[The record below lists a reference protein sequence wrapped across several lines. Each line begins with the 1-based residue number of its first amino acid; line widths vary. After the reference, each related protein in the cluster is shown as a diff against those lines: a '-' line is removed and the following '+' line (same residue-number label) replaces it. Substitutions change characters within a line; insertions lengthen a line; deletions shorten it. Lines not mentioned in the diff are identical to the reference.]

1 MQSQPFSSVP
11 SALSVALVVAAV
23 FLTLPVSPEAT
34 ANKYEEVKDWPR
46 LPTGV
51 EMGEAAGVAVDANGH
66 VLVFHRPGRGFD
78 PSATELLKDPCVL
91 EFDPR
96 DGNLIRS
103 WGANTFLVPH
113 GITVDRDNN
122 VFLTDVGLQ
131 QVFKFSHDG
140 KLLFGLGEPR
150 VGKWDATHF
159 NQPTDIAIRP
169 DGSFYVSDGYIN
181 SRVALFDRS
190 GKWLREWGKKGDGH
204 GEFSNPHGLSLVTG
218 NSDVIVADRENSRLQ
233 LFDRNGVFKREWKGA
248 PDAAT
253 TGRVFSV
260 AADAEGSLFIGIRR
274 ADYDT
279 AHTGVLKLDRQW
291 KIVATVGFDRPGDP
305 KFNAVHDLAV
315 GPDGS
320 IYVAET
326 RTKRVVKLRPV
337 STP

>member
-1 MQSQPFSSVP
+1 MGRMRSHIF
-11 SALSVALVVAAV
+11 LFVAAAM
-23 FLTLPVSPEAT
+23 LTLPDSPT
-34 ANKYEEVKDWPR
+34 AAVTKYEEVKDWPR
-46 LPTGV
+46 LPAGV
-51 EMGEAAGVAVDANGH
+51 EMGEAAGVAVDADGH

-78 PSATELLKDPCVL
+78 PAATELLKDPCVL

-96 DGNLIRS
+96 DGRWIRS
-103 WGANTFLVPH
+103 WGANSFLVPH
-113 GITVDRDNN
+113 GITVDRENN

-140 KLLFGLGEPR
+140 KLLFSVGEPR

-159 NQPTDIAIRP
+159 NQPTDIAIRA

-181 SRVALFDRS
+181 SRVAIFDRS
-190 GKWLREWGKKGDGH
+190 GKWLREWGKKGAGR
-204 GEFSNPHGLSLVTG
+204 GEFSNPHGLSFFTG
-218 NSDVIVADRENSRLQ
+218 NTDVIVSDRENSRLQ
-233 LFDRNGVFKREWKGA
+233 LFDRNGMFKREWKGA
-248 PDAAT
+248 PDAPT

-260 AADAEGSLFIGIRR
+260 AADAEGFLYIGIRR

-291 KIVATVGFDRPGDP
+291 NIVAAIGFDRPGDP
-305 KFNAVHDLAV
+305 KFNAVHDLAL
-315 GPDGS
+315 GQDGS

-337 STP
+337 TTP